1 MEKFLDLV
9 QKNGHKLIHFDPNVG
24 TIPAEANH
32 KYMSVFDYSIKYGGT
47 YDSSKYYNNNVV
59 DVTQNN

>member
-9 QKNGHKLIHFDPNVG
+9 QKNCHKLIHFNPNAG
-24 TIPAEANH
+24 IIPAE
-32 KYMSVFDYSIKYGGT
+32 
-47 YDSSKYYNNNVV
+47 YNNNVV